1 MKLIILAA
9 GEGKRLRPYTEK
21 LPKCLVNLKEKPL
34 LSHQLSSIKRCN
46 ISDDNIAL
54 VGGYKS
60 EQLDQFSIKT
70 FINPKY
76 SSTNMVSTLFCAK
89 DFMKS
94 DEDLVISYGDIIYE
108 EKVLRTLLSSNAEM
122 SVVADENWEKLWR
135 LRMTNPLD
143 DAETFIMDDNCLIEE
158 LGNKPNTIKE
168 VQAQYI
174 GLIKV
179 RGDMVQKFKEIY
191 SQIDKTANFHGQDF
205 DNMYMTSFIQYL
217 IDYGWQVKAS
227 LIKNGWIEVD
237 TVQDLESYD
246 QMPKKTLDSYCRLEA
261 F

>member
-1 MKLIILAA
+1 MRLIILAA

-21 LPKCLVNLKEKPL
+21 LPKCLVNLKEKSL
-34 LSHQLSSIKRCN
+34 LSHQLSSINKCN
-46 ISDDNIAL
+46 ISHDNIAL

-60 EQLDQFSIKT
+60 ELLERLSIKT

-89 DFMKS
+89 DFMQS
-94 DEDLVISYGDIIYE
+94 DEDLVISYGDIVYE
-108 EKVLRTLLSSNAEM
+108 EKVLRTLMSSKAEM
-122 SVVADENWEKLWR
+122 SVVADEKWERLWR
-135 LRMTNPLD
+135 LRMNDPLD
-143 DAETFIMDDNCLIEE
+143 DAETFIMDDDCLIKE
-158 LGNKPNTIKE
+158 LGNKPTTITE

-179 RGDMVQKFKEIY
+179 RADMIQKFKEIY
-191 SQIDKTANFHGQDF
+191 KQIDKSLHFRGQDF

-227 LIKNGWIEVD
+227 LIKNGWLEVD
-237 TVQDLESYD
+237 TVEDLESYD
-246 QMPKKTLDSYCRLEA
+246 QMSKETLDSYCRL
-261 F
+261 